1 MSAPTVSSVPV
12 PSNVPGPVP
21 GTPLDPAVV
30 ADLHRDIRSTTGQT
44 DTVIAPFTGDGL
56 HELPLSSTHDVADAY
71 ARARLAQIG
80 WARAGF
86 AHRRRVLLRAHDLLL
101 ARREALLDTLQTETG
116 KTRGHA
122 FEEVFQVLSV
132 TRYNAVAAR
141 RVLRGQRRRSGLPV
155 LVRTRV
161 RYRPK
166 GVAGVITPW
175 NFPLSLAAMDVV
187 PALAAGC
194 AVVQKADNQGALS
207 ILMLRR
213 AFIDAGVPADLWAV
227 VTGEGAVVGEAVTAG
242 ADYVCFTG
250 STPTGLRVGRQAA
263 STLTGASLELG
274 GKNPMIVLDD
284 VDPHRAAAQAAYA
297 CFSSMGQLCVSIERI
312 YVQRGVADQFLR
324 EFVTTTRALILGSA
338 LDYSTDVGTLTS
350 PEQLERVTEHLAD
363 AVEHGATV
371 QAGGRA
377 RPDLGP
383 YFFEPTIL
391 TGVTP
396 AMRCFADE
404 TFGPVVAVYVVDT
417 EQEAILAANNS
428 EYGLNASVLSGSA
441 RRGLRVA
448 ESLEAGS
455 VNVNE
460 GYRGSFSAVDAP
472 MGGVKASGLGR
483 RNGPEGLKRFVN
495 PVTIAS
501 ATGVLALPS
510 TGAEV
515 ARLERPM
522 VLLARA
528 LKAVRRR

>member
-1 MSAPTVSSVPV
+1 MTAPTLSVLGPTA
-12 PSNVPGPVP
+12 PS
-21 GTPLDPAVV
+21 TASLA
-30 ADLHRDIRSTTGQT
+30 RDIRSTTT
-44 DTVIAPFTGDGL
+44 ETVSVIAPFTGAVL
-56 HELPLSSTHDVADAY
+56 HTLPVSSTTDVADAY
-71 ARARLAQIG
+71 ARARLAQIA

-86 AHRRRVLLRAHDLLL
+86 AHRRAVLLRAHDLLL
-101 ARREALLDTLQTETG
+101 ARRDGLLDTLQTETG

-122 FEEVFQVLSV
+122 FEEVFQALSV
-132 TRYNAVAAR
+132 TRYNALAAR
-141 RVLRGQRRRSGLPV
+141 RVLGGQRRRSGLPLMV
-155 LVRTRV
+155 TTRV

-194 AVVQKADNQGALS
+194 GVVQKAADQGALS

-227 VTGEGAVVGEAVTAG
+227 VVGEGTEIGAAVTAG

-250 STPTGLRVGRQAA
+250 STATGLRVGEQAA

-284 VDPHRAAAQAAYA
+284 VDPYRAAAQAAYA

-324 EFVTTTRALILGSA
+324 EFVTATRALILGSA

-350 PEQLERVTEHLAD
+350 PAQLERVTEHVAD
-363 AVEHGATV
+363 AVGHGATV
-371 QAGGRA
+371 QTGGRA

-396 AMRCFADE
+396 AMLCFADE
-404 TFGPVVAVYVVDT
+404 TFGPVVSVHVVDS
-417 EQEAILAANNS
+417 EQEAILAANDS
-428 EYGLNASVLSGSA
+428 DYGLNASVLSGSA

-460 GYRGSFSAVDAP
+460 GYRGSYSAVDAP

-483 RNGPEGLKRFVN
+483 RNGSEGLLRFVN
-495 PVTIAS
+495 PVTIS
-501 ATGVLALPS
+501 RATGVLRLPG

-515 ARLERPM
+515 ARLVGPM
-522 VLLARA
+522 VLLART
-528 LKAVRRR
+528 LKAARRR

>member
-1 MSAPTVSSVPV
+1 MTSATLELPFIAE
-12 PSNVPGPVP
+12 
-21 GTPLDPAVV
+21 LA
-30 ADLHRDIRSTTGQT
+30 RDIRSTSGDTV
-44 DTVIAPFTGDGL
+44 TVIAPFTGQPL
-56 HELPLSSTHDVADAY
+56 HALPLSSPQDVTDAY

-86 AHRRRVLLRAHDLLL
+86 AHRRAVLLKAHDLLL
-101 ARREALLDTLQTETG
+101 SRRESLLDTLQTETG
-116 KTRGHA
+116 KTRGQA
-122 FEEVFQVLSV
+122 FEEVFQAAGV
-132 TRYNAVAAR
+132 TRYNALAAR
-141 RVLRGQRRRSGLPV
+141 RVLGGERRRSGLPV
-155 LVRTRV
+155 LVTTRV

-194 AVVQKADNQGALS
+194 GVVQKADNQGTLS

-227 VTGEGAVVGEAVTAG
+227 VTGPGSEIGSAVTAG

-250 STPTGLRVGRQAA
+250 STPTGIQVGEQAA
-263 STLTGASLELG
+263 STLIGASLELG

-297 CFSSMGQLCVSIERI
+297 CFSSLGQLCVSIERI
-312 YVQRGVADQFLR
+312 YVQRAVAERFLQ
-324 EFVTTTRALILGSA
+324 EFSTLTRALLLGSG
-338 LDYSTDVGTLTS
+338 LDYRADVGSLTS
-350 PEQLERVTEHLAD
+350 QDQLDRVTRHVQD
-363 AVEHGATV
+363 AVSHGATV
-371 QAGGRA
+371 HAGGRG

-396 AMRCFADE
+396 AMLCFADE
-404 TFGPVVAVYVVDT
+404 TFGPVVSVSVVDT
-417 EQEAILAANNS
+417 EQEAILAANDS
-428 EYGLNASVLSGSA
+428 AYGLNAAVLSGSA

-448 ESLEAGS
+448 GALEAGS

-472 MGGVKASGLGR
+472 MGGVKSSGLGR
-483 RNGPEGLKRFVN
+483 RNGPEGLKRFVD
-495 PVTIAS
+495 PVTIS
-501 ATGVLALPS
+501 LATGVLRLPG
-510 TGAEV
+510 TGTEF
-515 ARLERPM
+515 ARLVGPM
-522 VLLARA
+522 VLLART
-528 LKAVRRR
+528 LKAARRR

>member
-1 MSAPTVSSVPV
+1 MTATTLSALPSAP
-12 PSNVPGPVP
+12 PS
-21 GTPLDPAVV
+21 TAELT
-30 ADLHRDIRSTTGQT
+30 RDIRSTTGESVS
-44 DTVIAPFTGDGL
+44 VIAPFTGEQL
-56 HELPLSSTHDVADAY
+56 HALPLSSLSDLADAY

-86 AHRRRVLLRAHDLLL
+86 AHRRAVLLRAHDLLL
-101 ARREALLDTLQTETG
+101 SRRESLLDTLQTETG
-116 KTRGHA
+116 KTRGQA
-122 FEEVFQVLSV
+122 FEEVFQAVGV
-132 TRYNAVAAR
+132 TRYNALAAR
-141 RVLRGQRRRSGLPV
+141 RVLGGERRHSGLPV
-155 LVRTRV
+155 LVTTTV

-194 AVVQKADNQGALS
+194 GVVQKADNQGALS
-207 ILMLRR
+207 ILLLRR

-227 VTGEGAVVGEAVTAG
+227 VTGSGAEIGGAVTAG

-250 STPTGLRVGRQAA
+250 STATGLTVGEQAA

-312 YVQRGVADQFLR
+312 YVQRAVSEQFLR
-324 EFVTTTRALILGSA
+324 EFVTVTRALILGSG
-338 LDYSTDVGTLTS
+338 LDYRADVGSLTS
-350 PEQLERVTEHLAD
+350 QAQLERVTRHVAD
-363 AVEHGATV
+363 AVGHGATV
-371 QAGGRA
+371 QVGGRP

-396 AMRCFADE
+396 AMLCFAGE
-404 TFGPVVAVYVVDT
+404 TFGPVVSVSVVDT
-417 EQEAILAANNS
+417 EQEGILAANDS

-448 ESLEAGS
+448 GALEAGS

-460 GYRGSFSAVDAP
+460 GYRGSFAAVDAP
-472 MGGVKASGLGR
+472 MGGVKSSGLGR
-483 RNGPEGLKRFVN
+483 RNGPEGLLRFVN
-495 PVTIAS
+495 PVTIS
-501 ATGVLALPS
+501 RATGVLRLPG
-510 TGAEV
+510 TGTEF
-515 ARLERPM
+515 ARLVGPM
-522 VLLARA
+522 VLLART
-528 LKAVRRR
+528 LKVARRR